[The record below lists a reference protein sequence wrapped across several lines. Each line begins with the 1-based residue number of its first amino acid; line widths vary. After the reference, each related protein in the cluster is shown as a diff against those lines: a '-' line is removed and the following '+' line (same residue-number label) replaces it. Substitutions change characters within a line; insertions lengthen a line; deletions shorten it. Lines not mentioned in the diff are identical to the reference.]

1 MTRTPPAHPMADPSA
16 SEGARRVARMTTTDA
31 GPPATTSSGEDPRPQ
46 DDLFRAVNGEWLA
59 SARIAPDRSV
69 AGAFVDLRDAAE
81 EAVRAICDDA
91 RAAADGAAPQERL
104 VGDLYASFLDE
115 DAVEAAG
122 SSPLVGALS
131 RVAAVR
137 DVAGFWRLLG
147 ELDRMGSGGLVGL
160 AVDTDL
166 GDPDR
171 YVPYLG
177 QGGLGLPDEA
187 YYREDQHAEVLS
199 AYTPHVTAMLR
210 LAGVEEPELHAAE
223 VVRLESELAAAHWDR
238 VRRRDVQQMYNLLD
252 RAGLEALAPAIAW
265 DAWLEGLGAPASL
278 LDEVVVAQPSFVEAL
293 GGLVVADRL
302 PAWRTW
308 LTWRVV
314 HAAGP
319 YLSSAFVEEGFDFYG
334 RRLSGTEQMRERWKR
349 GISLVEGGVG
359 EAVGQ
364 IYVERH
370 FPPDA
375 KVQVQLL
382 VDRLVEAYAQEISA
396 LSWMTQETRERALE
410 KLRLFTPKVGY
421 PDRWKSYE
429 GLVVDRGDLV
439 GNVRRVT
446 AHETDRELAKL
457 GRPVDRDEWFMTP
470 QTVNAYFNPGMN
482 EIVFPAA
489 ILQPPFFDPAADE
502 PVNYGAIGAVIGHE
516 IGHGF
521 DDQGSRFDGRGQLR
535 DWWTEQ
541 DRAAFDALTQ
551 RLVAQYDVLEPEQT
565 PGRTVNGA
573 LTVGENIGDLGGLG
587 IALVALRLAR
597 RADGRELASEDVR
610 AALTSWATA
619 WCSLARPEERLRRL
633 ATDPHSPEEFRC
645 NQVARNL
652 DEFHTAFG
660 TGPGDG
666 MWMEP
671 ADRVRIW

>member
-1 MTRTPPAHPMADPSA
+1 
-16 SEGARRVARMTTTDA
+16 MTTTDTGAPSTPAPA
-31 GPPATTSSGEDPRPQ
+31 GHPRPQ
-46 DDLFRAVNGEWLA
+46 DDLFRAVNGDWLEG
-59 SARIAPDRSV
+59 ARIAPDRSV
-69 AGAFVDLRDAAE
+69 AGVFVDLRDDAE
-81 EAVRAICDDA
+81 AAVRTICE
-91 RAAADGAAPQERL
+91 RAAAGGSAAAEERL
-104 VGDLYASFLDE
+104 VGDLYASFVDE
-115 DAVEAAG
+115 AAVEAAG
-122 SSPLVGALS
+122 TAPLADALA
-131 RVAAVR
+131 RVVAVE
-137 DVAGFWRLLG
+137 DVEGFWRLLG
-147 ELDRMGSGGLVGL
+147 QLDREGSGGLVGL
-160 AVDTDL
+160 SVDTDL

-171 YVPYLG
+171 YLPYLG

-187 YYREDQHAEVLS
+187 YYREEQHAEVLA
-199 AYTPHVTAMLR
+199 AYGPHVTAMLR
-210 LAGVEEPELHAAE
+210 LAGVEEPERHAEA
-223 VVRLESELAAAHWDR
+223 VLALETELAGAHWDR

-252 RAGLEALAPAIAW
+252 RAGLEALAPGLAW

-302 PAWRTW
+302 PAWRAW

-314 HAAGP
+314 HAAAP
-319 YLSSAFVEEGFDFYG
+319 YLPAAFVEESFAFYG

-349 GISLVEGGVG
+349 GVALVEGGVG

-364 IYVERH
+364 VYVREH

-375 KVQVQLL
+375 KAQVQLL
-382 VDRLVEAYAQEISA
+382 VDRLVEAYAQEISG
-396 LSWMTQETRERALE
+396 LSWMTQETRDRALE

-421 PDRWKSYE
+421 PDRWKSYD
-429 GLVVDRGDLV
+429 GLEVDRADLL
-439 GNVRRVT
+439 GNVRRVS
-446 AHETDRELAKL
+446 AHETDRELAKV

-489 ILQPPFFDPAADE
+489 ILQPPFFDPAAGD
-502 PVNYGAIGAVIGHE
+502 PANYGAIGAVIGHE

-535 DWWTEQ
+535 DWWTEE
-541 DRAAFDALTQ
+541 DRTAFDALTQ

-587 IALVALRLAR
+587 IALVALRLAQA
-597 RADGRELASEDVR
+597 ADGRDTTTDDVR

-619 WCSLARPEERLRRL
+619 WRSVARPEERLRRL

-652 DEFHTAFG
+652 DEFHTAFA
-660 TGPGDG
+660 TAPGDG